1 MIELGKRQNLTVV
14 KKVDFGVYL
23 AENEQASAAGE
34 RVLLPNKQV
43 PEGTGLHDTVNVFIY
58 KDSQDRRIATC
69 QKSLLEMGQ
78 IALLRVVSVSKI
90 GAFLDWGLEKD
101 LFLPFKEQTVRVREG
116 DECLVTLYVDKSER
130 LCATMKLYHSLHTDS
145 PYKEGDTVRGRV
157 YEISDNF
164 GVFLAVDL
172 AENEQA
178 SAAGERVL
186 LPNKQVPEGT
196 GLHDTVNV
204 FIYKDS
210 QDRRIA
216 TCQKSLLEMGQIAL
230 LRVVSVSKIGAFLDW
245 GLEKDLFLP
254 FKEQTVR
261 VREGDECL
269 VTLYVDKSERLCA
282 TMKLYHSLHTDSP
295 YKEGDTVRGRVYEI
309 SDNFG
314 VFLAVDHLYSALI
327 PKKEAQ
333 GKYRPGDEV
342 TVRVVKVR
350 EDGKLTVSP
359 HQKAY
364 LQMDVDCDNIMQVLD
379 EFAGVLPFDDH
390 VSPEVI
396 KREFGISKA
405 AFKRAVGR
413 LLKEEK
419 ITIRDGR
426 IYRL

>member
-23 AENEQASAAGE
+23 
-34 RVLLPNKQV
+34 V
-43 PEGTGLHDTVNVFIY
+43 
-58 KDSQDRRIATC
+58 
-69 QKSLLEMGQ
+69 
-78 IALLRVVSVSKI
+78 
-90 GAFLDWGLEKD
+90 
-101 LFLPFKEQTVRVREG
+101 
-116 DECLVTLYVDKSER
+116 
-130 LCATMKLYHSLHTDS
+130 
-145 PYKEGDTVRGRV
+145 
-157 YEISDNF
+157 
-164 GVFLAVDL
+164 
-172 AENEQA
+172 ENEQA

>member
-23 AENEQASAAGE
+23 AENEQASAGGE

-164 GVFLAVDL
+164 GVFLA
-172 AENEQA
+172 
-178 SAAGERVL
+178 
-186 LPNKQVPEGT
+186 
-196 GLHDTVNV
+196 
-204 FIYKDS
+204 I
-210 QDRRIA
+210 
-216 TCQKSLLEMGQIAL
+216 
-230 LRVVSVSKIGAFLDW
+230 
-245 GLEKDLFLP
+245 
-254 FKEQTVR
+254 
-261 VREGDECL
+261 
-269 VTLYVDKSERLCA
+269 
-282 TMKLYHSLHTDSP
+282 
-295 YKEGDTVRGRVYEI
+295 
-309 SDNFG
+309 
-314 VFLAVDHLYSALI
+314 DHLYSALI

-333 GKYRPGDEV
+333 GKYKPGDEV

-364 LQMDVDCDNIMQVLD
+364 LQMDVDSDNIMQVLD

-419 ITIRDGR
+419 ITIKEGR

>member
-1 MIELGKRQNLTVV
+1 MAMYTHLQEANRKKRTKDLIELGKRQNLTVV

-23 AENEQASAAGE
+23 AENEEASVAGE

-164 GVFLAVDL
+164 GVFLA
-172 AENEQA
+172 
-178 SAAGERVL
+178 
-186 LPNKQVPEGT
+186 
-196 GLHDTVNV
+196 
-204 FIYKDS
+204 I
-210 QDRRIA
+210 
-216 TCQKSLLEMGQIAL
+216 
-230 LRVVSVSKIGAFLDW
+230 
-245 GLEKDLFLP
+245 
-254 FKEQTVR
+254 
-261 VREGDECL
+261 
-269 VTLYVDKSERLCA
+269 
-282 TMKLYHSLHTDSP
+282 
-295 YKEGDTVRGRVYEI
+295 
-309 SDNFG
+309 
-314 VFLAVDHLYSALI
+314 DHLYSALI

-333 GKYRPGDEV
+333 GKYRPGDEL

-419 ITIRDGR
+419 ITIKEGR

>member
-1 MIELGKRQNLTVV
+1 MAMYTHLQEANRKKRTKDLIELGKRQNLTVV

-164 GVFLAVDL
+164 GVFLA
-172 AENEQA
+172 
-178 SAAGERVL
+178 
-186 LPNKQVPEGT
+186 
-196 GLHDTVNV
+196 
-204 FIYKDS
+204 I
-210 QDRRIA
+210 
-216 TCQKSLLEMGQIAL
+216 
-230 LRVVSVSKIGAFLDW
+230 
-245 GLEKDLFLP
+245 
-254 FKEQTVR
+254 
-261 VREGDECL
+261 
-269 VTLYVDKSERLCA
+269 
-282 TMKLYHSLHTDSP
+282 
-295 YKEGDTVRGRVYEI
+295 
-309 SDNFG
+309 
-314 VFLAVDHLYSALI
+314 DHLYSALI

-333 GKYRPGDEV
+333 GKYKPGDEV

-364 LQMDVDCDNIMQVLD
+364 LQMDVDSDNIMQVLD
-379 EFAGVLPFDDH
+379 EFAGVLPLDDH

-419 ITIRDGR
+419 ITIKEGR

>member
-1 MIELGKRQNLTVV
+1 MATYTHLQEANRKKRTKDLIELGKRQNLTVV
-14 KKVDFGVYL
+14 KKVDFGVY
-23 AENEQASAAGE
+23 
-34 RVLLPNKQV
+34 
-43 PEGTGLHDTVNVFIY
+43 
-58 KDSQDRRIATC
+58 
-69 QKSLLEMGQ
+69 
-78 IALLRVVSVSKI
+78 
-90 GAFLDWGLEKD
+90 
-101 LFLPFKEQTVRVREG
+101 
-116 DECLVTLYVDKSER
+116 
-130 LCATMKLYHSLHTDS
+130 
-145 PYKEGDTVRGRV
+145 
-157 YEISDNF
+157 
-164 GVFLAVDL
+164 L

-364 LQMDVDCDNIMQVLD
+364 LQMDVDCDNIIQVLD

>member
-23 AENEQASAAGE
+23 AENEEASVAGE

-164 GVFLAVDL
+164 GVFLA
-172 AENEQA
+172 
-178 SAAGERVL
+178 
-186 LPNKQVPEGT
+186 
-196 GLHDTVNV
+196 
-204 FIYKDS
+204 I
-210 QDRRIA
+210 
-216 TCQKSLLEMGQIAL
+216 
-230 LRVVSVSKIGAFLDW
+230 
-245 GLEKDLFLP
+245 
-254 FKEQTVR
+254 
-261 VREGDECL
+261 
-269 VTLYVDKSERLCA
+269 
-282 TMKLYHSLHTDSP
+282 
-295 YKEGDTVRGRVYEI
+295 
-309 SDNFG
+309 
-314 VFLAVDHLYSALI
+314 DHLYSALI

-333 GKYRPGDEV
+333 GKYRPGDEL

-419 ITIRDGR
+419 ITIKEGR

>member
-1 MIELGKRQNLTVV
+1 MAIYTHLQEANRKKRTKDLIELGKRQNLTVV

-23 AENEQASAAGE
+23 AENEQASAGGE

-164 GVFLAVDL
+164 GVFLA
-172 AENEQA
+172 
-178 SAAGERVL
+178 
-186 LPNKQVPEGT
+186 
-196 GLHDTVNV
+196 
-204 FIYKDS
+204 I
-210 QDRRIA
+210 
-216 TCQKSLLEMGQIAL
+216 
-230 LRVVSVSKIGAFLDW
+230 
-245 GLEKDLFLP
+245 
-254 FKEQTVR
+254 
-261 VREGDECL
+261 
-269 VTLYVDKSERLCA
+269 
-282 TMKLYHSLHTDSP
+282 
-295 YKEGDTVRGRVYEI
+295 
-309 SDNFG
+309 
-314 VFLAVDHLYSALI
+314 DHLYSALI

-333 GKYRPGDEV
+333 GKYKPGDEV

-364 LQMDVDCDNIMQVLD
+364 LQMDVDSDNIMQVLD

-419 ITIRDGR
+419 IIIKEGR

>member
-23 AENEQASAAGE
+23 AES
-34 RVLLPNKQV
+34 
-43 PEGTGLHDTVNVFIY
+43 
-58 KDSQDRRIATC
+58 
-69 QKSLLEMGQ
+69 
-78 IALLRVVSVSKI
+78 
-90 GAFLDWGLEKD
+90 
-101 LFLPFKEQTVRVREG
+101 
-116 DECLVTLYVDKSER
+116 
-130 LCATMKLYHSLHTDS
+130 
-145 PYKEGDTVRGRV
+145 
-157 YEISDNF
+157 
-164 GVFLAVDL
+164 
-172 AENEQA
+172 EQA

>member
-90 GAFLDWGLEKD
+90 GAFLDWGLEK
-101 LFLPFKEQTVRVREG
+101 
-116 DECLVTLYVDKSER
+116 Y
-130 LCATMKLYHSLHTDS
+130 
-145 PYKEGDTVRGRV
+145 
-157 YEISDNF
+157 
-164 GVFLAVDL
+164 
-172 AENEQA
+172 
-178 SAAGERVL
+178 
-186 LPNKQVPEGT
+186 
-196 GLHDTVNV
+196 
-204 FIYKDS
+204 
-210 QDRRIA
+210 
-216 TCQKSLLEMGQIAL
+216 
-230 LRVVSVSKIGAFLDW
+230 
-245 GLEKDLFLP
+245 LFLP

>member
-1 MIELGKRQNLTVV
+1 MAKEEVL
-14 KKVDFGVYL
+14 KV
-23 AENEQASAAGE
+23 AEEVLRAG
-34 RVLLPNKQV
+34 
-43 PEGTGLHDTVNVFIY
+43 
-58 KDSQDRRIATC
+58 DSY
-69 QKSLLEMGQ
+69 S
-78 IALLRVVSVSKI
+78 
-90 GAFLDWGLEKD
+90 LDWGLEKD

-164 GVFLAVDL
+164 GVFLA
-172 AENEQA
+172 
-178 SAAGERVL
+178 
-186 LPNKQVPEGT
+186 
-196 GLHDTVNV
+196 
-204 FIYKDS
+204 I
-210 QDRRIA
+210 
-216 TCQKSLLEMGQIAL
+216 
-230 LRVVSVSKIGAFLDW
+230 
-245 GLEKDLFLP
+245 
-254 FKEQTVR
+254 
-261 VREGDECL
+261 
-269 VTLYVDKSERLCA
+269 
-282 TMKLYHSLHTDSP
+282 
-295 YKEGDTVRGRVYEI
+295 
-309 SDNFG
+309 
-314 VFLAVDHLYSALI
+314 DHLYSALI

-333 GKYRPGDEV
+333 GKYKPGDEV

-364 LQMDVDCDNIMQVLD
+364 LQMDVDSDNIMQVLD

-419 ITIRDGR
+419 ITIKEGR

>member
-23 AENEQASAAGE
+23 AENEQASAGGE

-164 GVFLAVDL
+164 GVFL
-172 AENEQA
+172 
-178 SAAGERVL
+178 S
-186 LPNKQVPEGT
+186 
-196 GLHDTVNV
+196 
-204 FIYKDS
+204 I
-210 QDRRIA
+210 
-216 TCQKSLLEMGQIAL
+216 
-230 LRVVSVSKIGAFLDW
+230 
-245 GLEKDLFLP
+245 
-254 FKEQTVR
+254 
-261 VREGDECL
+261 
-269 VTLYVDKSERLCA
+269 
-282 TMKLYHSLHTDSP
+282 
-295 YKEGDTVRGRVYEI
+295 
-309 SDNFG
+309 
-314 VFLAVDHLYSALI
+314 DHLYSALI

-333 GKYRPGDEV
+333 GKYKPGDEV

-364 LQMDVDCDNIMQVLD
+364 LQMDVDSDNIMQVLD

-419 ITIRDGR
+419 ITIKEGR

>member
-1 MIELGKRQNLTVV
+1 MAIYTHLQEANRKKRTKDLIELGKRQNLTVV

-130 LCATMKLYHSLHTDS
+130 LCATMKLYHSLHTES

-164 GVFLAVDL
+164 GVFLA
-172 AENEQA
+172 
-178 SAAGERVL
+178 
-186 LPNKQVPEGT
+186 
-196 GLHDTVNV
+196 
-204 FIYKDS
+204 I
-210 QDRRIA
+210 
-216 TCQKSLLEMGQIAL
+216 
-230 LRVVSVSKIGAFLDW
+230 
-245 GLEKDLFLP
+245 
-254 FKEQTVR
+254 
-261 VREGDECL
+261 
-269 VTLYVDKSERLCA
+269 
-282 TMKLYHSLHTDSP
+282 
-295 YKEGDTVRGRVYEI
+295 
-309 SDNFG
+309 
-314 VFLAVDHLYSALI
+314 DHLYSALI

-333 GKYRPGDEV
+333 GKYKPGDEV

-364 LQMDVDCDNIMQVLD
+364 LQMDVDSDNIMQVLD

-419 ITIRDGR
+419 ITIKEGR

>member
-164 GVFLAVDL
+164 GVFLA
-172 AENEQA
+172 
-178 SAAGERVL
+178 
-186 LPNKQVPEGT
+186 
-196 GLHDTVNV
+196 
-204 FIYKDS
+204 I
-210 QDRRIA
+210 
-216 TCQKSLLEMGQIAL
+216 
-230 LRVVSVSKIGAFLDW
+230 
-245 GLEKDLFLP
+245 
-254 FKEQTVR
+254 
-261 VREGDECL
+261 
-269 VTLYVDKSERLCA
+269 
-282 TMKLYHSLHTDSP
+282 
-295 YKEGDTVRGRVYEI
+295 
-309 SDNFG
+309 
-314 VFLAVDHLYSALI
+314 DHLYSALI

-333 GKYRPGDEV
+333 GKYKPGDEV

-364 LQMDVDCDNIMQVLD
+364 LQMDVDSDNIMQVLD

>member
-23 AENEQASAAGE
+23 AENEEASAAGE

-164 GVFLAVDL
+164 GGFLA
-172 AENEQA
+172 
-178 SAAGERVL
+178 
-186 LPNKQVPEGT
+186 
-196 GLHDTVNV
+196 
-204 FIYKDS
+204 I
-210 QDRRIA
+210 
-216 TCQKSLLEMGQIAL
+216 
-230 LRVVSVSKIGAFLDW
+230 
-245 GLEKDLFLP
+245 
-254 FKEQTVR
+254 
-261 VREGDECL
+261 
-269 VTLYVDKSERLCA
+269 
-282 TMKLYHSLHTDSP
+282 
-295 YKEGDTVRGRVYEI
+295 
-309 SDNFG
+309 
-314 VFLAVDHLYSALI
+314 DHVYSALI

-333 GKYRPGDEV
+333 GKYRPGDEL

>member
-14 KKVDFGVYL
+14 KKVDFGVY
-23 AENEQASAAGE
+23 
-34 RVLLPNKQV
+34 
-43 PEGTGLHDTVNVFIY
+43 
-58 KDSQDRRIATC
+58 
-69 QKSLLEMGQ
+69 
-78 IALLRVVSVSKI
+78 
-90 GAFLDWGLEKD
+90 
-101 LFLPFKEQTVRVREG
+101 
-116 DECLVTLYVDKSER
+116 
-130 LCATMKLYHSLHTDS
+130 
-145 PYKEGDTVRGRV
+145 
-157 YEISDNF
+157 
-164 GVFLAVDL
+164 L

-419 ITIRDGR
+419 ITMRDGR

>member
-14 KKVDFGVYL
+14 KKVDFGVY
-23 AENEQASAAGE
+23 
-34 RVLLPNKQV
+34 
-43 PEGTGLHDTVNVFIY
+43 
-58 KDSQDRRIATC
+58 
-69 QKSLLEMGQ
+69 
-78 IALLRVVSVSKI
+78 
-90 GAFLDWGLEKD
+90 
-101 LFLPFKEQTVRVREG
+101 
-116 DECLVTLYVDKSER
+116 
-130 LCATMKLYHSLHTDS
+130 
-145 PYKEGDTVRGRV
+145 
-157 YEISDNF
+157 
-164 GVFLAVDL
+164 L

-364 LQMDVDCDNIMQVLD
+364 LQMDVDCDNIIQVLD

>member
-23 AENEQASAAGE
+23 AENEQS
-34 RVLLPNKQV
+34 
-43 PEGTGLHDTVNVFIY
+43 
-58 KDSQDRRIATC
+58 
-69 QKSLLEMGQ
+69 
-78 IALLRVVSVSKI
+78 
-90 GAFLDWGLEKD
+90 
-101 LFLPFKEQTVRVREG
+101 
-116 DECLVTLYVDKSER
+116 
-130 LCATMKLYHSLHTDS
+130 
-145 PYKEGDTVRGRV
+145 
-157 YEISDNF
+157 
-164 GVFLAVDL
+164 
-172 AENEQA
+172 

>member
-1 MIELGKRQNLTVV
+1 MAIYTHLQEANRKKRTKDLIELGKRQNLTVV

-164 GVFLAVDL
+164 GVFLA
-172 AENEQA
+172 
-178 SAAGERVL
+178 
-186 LPNKQVPEGT
+186 
-196 GLHDTVNV
+196 
-204 FIYKDS
+204 I
-210 QDRRIA
+210 
-216 TCQKSLLEMGQIAL
+216 
-230 LRVVSVSKIGAFLDW
+230 
-245 GLEKDLFLP
+245 
-254 FKEQTVR
+254 
-261 VREGDECL
+261 
-269 VTLYVDKSERLCA
+269 
-282 TMKLYHSLHTDSP
+282 
-295 YKEGDTVRGRVYEI
+295 
-309 SDNFG
+309 
-314 VFLAVDHLYSALI
+314 DHLYSALI

-333 GKYRPGDEV
+333 GKYRPGDEL
-342 TVRVVKVR
+342 TVRVLKVR

-419 ITIRDGR
+419 ITIKEGR

>member
-1 MIELGKRQNLTVV
+1 MATYAHLQEANRKKRTKDLIELGKRQNLTVV
-14 KKVDFGVYL
+14 KKVDFGVY
-23 AENEQASAAGE
+23 
-34 RVLLPNKQV
+34 
-43 PEGTGLHDTVNVFIY
+43 
-58 KDSQDRRIATC
+58 
-69 QKSLLEMGQ
+69 
-78 IALLRVVSVSKI
+78 
-90 GAFLDWGLEKD
+90 
-101 LFLPFKEQTVRVREG
+101 
-116 DECLVTLYVDKSER
+116 
-130 LCATMKLYHSLHTDS
+130 
-145 PYKEGDTVRGRV
+145 
-157 YEISDNF
+157 
-164 GVFLAVDL
+164 L

-364 LQMDVDCDNIMQVLD
+364 LQMDVDCDNIIQVLD

>member
-1 MIELGKRQNLTVV
+1 MAMYTHLQEANRKKRTKDLIELGKRQNLTVV

-23 AENEQASAAGE
+23 AENEEASVAGE

-164 GVFLAVDL
+164 GVFLA
-172 AENEQA
+172 
-178 SAAGERVL
+178 
-186 LPNKQVPEGT
+186 
-196 GLHDTVNV
+196 
-204 FIYKDS
+204 I
-210 QDRRIA
+210 
-216 TCQKSLLEMGQIAL
+216 
-230 LRVVSVSKIGAFLDW
+230 
-245 GLEKDLFLP
+245 
-254 FKEQTVR
+254 
-261 VREGDECL
+261 
-269 VTLYVDKSERLCA
+269 
-282 TMKLYHSLHTDSP
+282 
-295 YKEGDTVRGRVYEI
+295 
-309 SDNFG
+309 
-314 VFLAVDHLYSALI
+314 DHLYSALI

-419 ITIRDGR
+419 ITIKEGR

>member
-1 MIELGKRQNLTVV
+1 MAIYTHLQEANRKKRTKDLIELGKRQNLTVV

-23 AENEQASAAGE
+23 AENEQASAGGE

-164 GVFLAVDL
+164 GVFL
-172 AENEQA
+172 
-178 SAAGERVL
+178 S
-186 LPNKQVPEGT
+186 
-196 GLHDTVNV
+196 
-204 FIYKDS
+204 I
-210 QDRRIA
+210 
-216 TCQKSLLEMGQIAL
+216 
-230 LRVVSVSKIGAFLDW
+230 
-245 GLEKDLFLP
+245 
-254 FKEQTVR
+254 
-261 VREGDECL
+261 
-269 VTLYVDKSERLCA
+269 
-282 TMKLYHSLHTDSP
+282 
-295 YKEGDTVRGRVYEI
+295 
-309 SDNFG
+309 
-314 VFLAVDHLYSALI
+314 DHLYSALI

-333 GKYRPGDEV
+333 GKYKPGDEV

-364 LQMDVDCDNIMQVLD
+364 LQMDVDSDNIMQVLD

-419 ITIRDGR
+419 ITIKEGR

>member
-1 MIELGKRQNLTVV
+1 MIELGKKQNLTVV

-23 AENEQASAAGE
+23 AESEQASAAGE

-43 PEGTGLHDTVNVFIY
+43 PEGTGLY
-58 KDSQDRRIATC
+58 
-69 QKSLLEMGQ
+69 
-78 IALLRVVSVSKI
+78 
-90 GAFLDWGLEKD
+90 
-101 LFLPFKEQTVRVREG
+101 
-116 DECLVTLYVDKSER
+116 
-130 LCATMKLYHSLHTDS
+130 
-145 PYKEGDTVRGRV
+145 
-157 YEISDNF
+157 
-164 GVFLAVDL
+164 
-172 AENEQA
+172 
-178 SAAGERVL
+178 
-186 LPNKQVPEGT
+186 
-196 GLHDTVNV
+196 DTVNV

>member
-90 GAFLDWGLEKD
+90 GAFLDWGLE
-101 LFLPFKEQTVRVREG
+101 RE
-116 DECLVTLYVDKSER
+116 
-130 LCATMKLYHSLHTDS
+130 
-145 PYKEGDTVRGRV
+145 
-157 YEISDNF
+157 
-164 GVFLAVDL
+164 
-172 AENEQA
+172 
-178 SAAGERVL
+178 
-186 LPNKQVPEGT
+186 
-196 GLHDTVNV
+196 
-204 FIYKDS
+204 
-210 QDRRIA
+210 
-216 TCQKSLLEMGQIAL
+216 
-230 LRVVSVSKIGAFLDW
+230 
-245 GLEKDLFLP
+245 LFLP

>member
-1 MIELGKRQNLTVV
+1 MAIYTHLQEANRKKRTKDLIELGKRQNLTVV

-164 GVFLAVDL
+164 GVFLA
-172 AENEQA
+172 
-178 SAAGERVL
+178 
-186 LPNKQVPEGT
+186 
-196 GLHDTVNV
+196 
-204 FIYKDS
+204 I
-210 QDRRIA
+210 
-216 TCQKSLLEMGQIAL
+216 
-230 LRVVSVSKIGAFLDW
+230 
-245 GLEKDLFLP
+245 
-254 FKEQTVR
+254 
-261 VREGDECL
+261 
-269 VTLYVDKSERLCA
+269 
-282 TMKLYHSLHTDSP
+282 
-295 YKEGDTVRGRVYEI
+295 
-309 SDNFG
+309 
-314 VFLAVDHLYSALI
+314 DHLYSALI

-333 GKYRPGDEV
+333 GKYKPGDEV

-364 LQMDVDCDNIMQVLD
+364 LQMDVDSDNIMQVLD

-419 ITIRDGR
+419 ITIKEGR

>member
-23 AENEQASAAGE
+23 AENEQSSVAGE

-58 KDSQDRRIATC
+58 KDSQDRPIATC

-116 DECLVTLYVDKSER
+116 DECLVTLYVDKS
-130 LCATMKLYHSLHTDS
+130 
-145 PYKEGDTVRGRV
+145 
-157 YEISDNF
+157 
-164 GVFLAVDL
+164 
-172 AENEQA
+172 Q
-178 SAAGERVL
+178 
-186 LPNKQVPEGT
+186 
-196 GLHDTVNV
+196 
-204 FIYKDS
+204 
-210 QDRRIA
+210 
-216 TCQKSLLEMGQIAL
+216 
-230 LRVVSVSKIGAFLDW
+230 
-245 GLEKDLFLP
+245 
-254 FKEQTVR
+254 
-261 VREGDECL
+261 
-269 VTLYVDKSERLCA
+269 RLCA

>member
-145 PYKEGDTVRGRV
+145 PY
-157 YEISDNF
+157 N
-164 GVFLAVDL
+164 
-172 AENEQA
+172 
-178 SAAGERVL
+178 
-186 LPNKQVPEGT
+186 
-196 GLHDTVNV
+196 
-204 FIYKDS
+204 
-210 QDRRIA
+210 
-216 TCQKSLLEMGQIAL
+216 
-230 LRVVSVSKIGAFLDW
+230 
-245 GLEKDLFLP
+245 
-254 FKEQTVR
+254 
-261 VREGDECL
+261 
-269 VTLYVDKSERLCA
+269 
-282 TMKLYHSLHTDSP
+282 
-295 YKEGDTVRGRVYEI
+295 EGDTVRGRVYEI

>member
-14 KKVDFGVYL
+14 KKVDFGIYL
-23 AENEQASAAGE
+23 AENEQTSAAGE

-101 LFLPFKEQTVRVREG
+101 LFLPFKEQT
-116 DECLVTLYVDKSER
+116 
-130 LCATMKLYHSLHTDS
+130 A
-145 PYKEGDTVRGRV
+145 
-157 YEISDNF
+157 
-164 GVFLAVDL
+164 
-172 AENEQA
+172 
-178 SAAGERVL
+178 
-186 LPNKQVPEGT
+186 
-196 GLHDTVNV
+196 
-204 FIYKDS
+204 
-210 QDRRIA
+210 
-216 TCQKSLLEMGQIAL
+216 
-230 LRVVSVSKIGAFLDW
+230 
-245 GLEKDLFLP
+245 
-254 FKEQTVR
+254 R

-364 LQMDVDCDNIMQVLD
+364 LQMDVDCDNIIQVLD

>member
-1 MIELGKRQNLTVV
+1 MATYAHLQEANRKKRTKDLIELGKRQNLTVV
-14 KKVDFGVYL
+14 KKVDFGVY
-23 AENEQASAAGE
+23 
-34 RVLLPNKQV
+34 
-43 PEGTGLHDTVNVFIY
+43 
-58 KDSQDRRIATC
+58 
-69 QKSLLEMGQ
+69 
-78 IALLRVVSVSKI
+78 
-90 GAFLDWGLEKD
+90 
-101 LFLPFKEQTVRVREG
+101 
-116 DECLVTLYVDKSER
+116 
-130 LCATMKLYHSLHTDS
+130 
-145 PYKEGDTVRGRV
+145 
-157 YEISDNF
+157 
-164 GVFLAVDL
+164 L